1 MNRVNKK
8 NSSRATLKETCTAK
22 YNGVLHGT
30 P

>member
-1 MNRVNKK
+1 MNGVNKN